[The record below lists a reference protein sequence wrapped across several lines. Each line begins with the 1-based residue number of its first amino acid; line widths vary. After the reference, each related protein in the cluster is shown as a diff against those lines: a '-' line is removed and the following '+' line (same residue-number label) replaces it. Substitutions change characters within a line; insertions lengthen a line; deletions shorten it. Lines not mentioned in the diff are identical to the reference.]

1 MKIAIIGA
9 GIFGVTIATNLA
21 KHHSIDLYEQQ
32 NDILQSASGINQYRV
47 HRGYH
52 YPRSSDTAI
61 AVSSVEPLFKK
72 EYSDSII
79 KNVNHYYC
87 IAKKNSLTNSQQFQ
101 NFCSKHNLE
110 FTKTHLEL
118 LNSNSIQL
126 CVKVKED
133 LFDPSKLKSI
143 CLKKLKSNNVNLL
156 LNTKADDKIF
166 SNYDFVIICT
176 YANINSILT
185 KYPLKQMNYQFE
197 ICEKPVVKLP
207 SSFNEKSIVIMDGP
221 FMCVDP
227 FGNSGN
233 FVLGNV
239 VHAIHHTN
247 IGKSPVIPKEFQS
260 LLNNQIIPN
269 PPITN
274 FKNFISTA
282 EKFIPEIK
290 NAKHLGSMFTIRAVP
305 PNVDK
310 TDERPTLVQKID
322 DKIISVFSGKIP
334 TCIQTSKE
342 IEKIIS
348 NMN

>member
-21 KHHSIDLYEQQ
+21 KYHSIDLYEQQ

-52 YPRSSDTAI
+52 YPRSSDTAM
-61 AVSSVEPLFKK
+61 AVSSVEPLFKT
-72 EYSDSII
+72 EYSESII
-79 KNVNHYYC
+79 KNVDHYYC
-87 IAKKNSLTNSQQFQ
+87 IAKENSLTNSDEFQ
-101 NFCSKHNLE
+101 TFCSKHNLE
-110 FTKTHLEL
+110 FTKTNLEL
-118 LNSNSIQL
+118 LNSDSIQL

-133 LFDPSKLKSI
+133 LFDPIKLKSI
-143 CLKKLKSNNVNLL
+143 CLNKLKSTKVNLL
-156 LNTKADDKIF
+156 LNTKANDKIF

-207 SSFNEKSIVIMDGP
+207 SSFNKKSIVIMDGP

-227 FGNSGN
+227 FGDSEN

-239 VHAIHHTN
+239 VHAIHHRN
-247 IGKSPVIPKEFQS
+247 IGKSPVIPKEFES

-274 FKNFISTA
+274 FKKFIATA
-282 EKFIPEIK
+282 EKFMPEIK
-290 NAKHLGSMFTIRAVP
+290 HAKHLGSMFTIRAVP

-334 TCIQTSKE
+334 TCIQTSTE

>member
-1 MKIAIIGA
+1 MKIAIIGG

-21 KHHSIDLYEQQ
+21 KNHSIDLYEQQ

-61 AVSSVEPLFKK
+61 AVSNIEPLFKK
-72 EYSDSII
+72 EYHDSII
-79 KNVNHYYC
+79 QDVDHYYC
-87 IAKKNSLTNSQQFQ
+87 IAKEHSLTNSQQFQ
-101 NFCSKHNLE
+101 NFCSNHNLE
-110 FTKTHLEL
+110 FTQSNLDL
-118 LNSNSIQL
+118 LNSESIQL

-133 LFDPSKLKSI
+133 LFDPSKLKAI
-143 CLKKLKSNNVNLL
+143 CLNKLKSANVNLL
-156 LNTKADDKIF
+156 LNTKANDDIF

-176 YANINSILT
+176 YANINSILS
-185 KYPLKQMNYQFE
+185 KYPLKQINYQFE
-197 ICEKPVVKLP
+197 ICEKPVVQLP
-207 SSFNEKSIVIMDGP
+207 SSFKKKSIVIMDGP

-247 IGKSPVIPKEFQS
+247 VGKFPVIPKEFEP
-260 LLNNQIIPN
+260 LLNNKIVPN
-269 PPITN
+269 PSITN
-274 FKNFISTA
+274 FNNFISSA
-282 EKFIPEIK
+282 EKFIPSIR

-310 TDERPTLVQKID
+310 TDERPTLIRKID
-322 DKIISVFSGKIP
+322 SNIISVFSGKIP
-334 TCIQTSKE
+334 TCIQTSNE
-342 IEKIIS
+342 IEKMIS
-348 NMN
+348 NFN